1 MRGSRLTGGG
11 GRVDSD
17 ARGRSMLFWLE
28 RGDRMFCNLMVVIIS
43 IGSIS
48 FKFSNVDCY
57 DIKN

>member
-1 MRGSRLTGGG
+1 MRGSRLTRGGV
-11 GRVDSD
+11 RVMSD
-17 ARGRSMLFWLE
+17 ARGRSMLVWLG

-57 DIKN
+57 DI